1 MAEHS
6 LGEFKGNIL
15 IVDDKADNLRI
26 LSSLLSDKGYKVR
39 AVLNG
44 ASALRAAQ
52 STPPDVILL
61 DVLMPEMDGY
71 QVCQRLKQDEVTG
84 DIPVIFLSALDESM
98 DKVKAFEAG
107 GLDYITKPF
116 QGEEVLVRVETQLR
130 LRLAQ
135 REIQTLNQSLEER
148 VRERT
153 RQLEATNQHLQQ
165 EISERSKAE
174 QQLRHMVMHDS
185 LTSLNNREH
194 FMRYMQELLTQLQDQ
209 PDRQFALLFL
219 DCDGFKVVNDSLGHL
234 VGDQLL
240 IAIARKLEQCL
251 DPGQMLIRLG
261 GDEFLILVSELSF
274 PQNATIIAD
283 RVLEAYVAPFY
294 VEQQEIFINVSIGI
308 VIGNGVYQKPEHVL
322 RDADIAMYKA
332 KALGKGAYQIFSP
345 EMYEQ
350 ALERMKI
357 ENSLRRAIERDELL
371 LYYQP
376 IVSLASGIIS
386 GFEALIR
393 WQHPEWGLVN
403 PQDFIGIAEETGLII
418 PIGKWV
424 LQTACT
430 QMNRWEQ
437 FVRHPLF
444 ISVNLSMKQL
454 YHPLLVEDVDA
465 ILQSTK
471 VRCDL
476 TLELTESMMMRDV
489 EAVKL
494 ILTQLK
500 ARSIH
505 LSIDDFGQ
513 GYSSLSY
520 LHDLPVDAIKI
531 DRAFVSGNHSPNP
544 DADLSRPEIV
554 RTIIDLAHNL
564 GVKVV
569 AEGIETQAQLD
580 RLKQLDCE
588 WGQGYFFSKPMNCVD
603 VDNFLLTG
611 LQHLS

>member
-1 MAEHS
+1 
-6 LGEFKGNIL
+6 
-15 IVDDKADNLRI
+15 
-26 LSSLLSDKGYKVR
+26 
-39 AVLNG
+39 
-44 ASALRAAQ
+44 
-52 STPPDVILL
+52 
-61 DVLMPEMDGY
+61 
-71 QVCQRLKQDEVTG
+71 
-84 DIPVIFLSALDESM
+84 
-98 DKVKAFEAG
+98 
-107 GLDYITKPF
+107 
-116 QGEEVLVRVETQLR
+116 
-130 LRLAQ
+130 
-135 REIQTLNQSLEER
+135 
-148 VRERT
+148 
-153 RQLEATNQHLQQ
+153 
-165 EISERSKAE
+165 
-174 QQLRHMVMHDS
+174 
-185 LTSLNNREH
+185 LNNREH
-194 FMRYMQELLTQLQDQ
+194 FMLYMQELLTQLQDQ

-251 DPGQMLIRLG
+251 DPDQMLIRLG
-261 GDEFLILVSELSF
+261 GDEFLILVSELSS
-274 PQNATIIAD
+274 PQNATVIAD

-308 VIGNGVYQKPEHVL
+308 VVGNGVYQKPENVL

-376 IVSLASGIIS
+376 IISLANGQIS

-424 LQTACT
+424 LQTACA
-430 QMNRWEQ
+430 QMNQWEQ
-437 FVRHPLF
+437 SVQHPLF
-444 ISVNLSMKQL
+444 ISVNLSIKQL
-454 YHPLLVEDVDA
+454 YHPRLVEDVDA

-531 DRAFVSGNHSPNP
+531 DRAFVSGNPSPNSNSE
-544 DADLSRPEIV
+544 LSRPEIV

-603 VDNFLLTG
+603 VENFLLTN
-611 LQHLS
+611 LQHLN

>member
-251 DPGQMLIRLG
+251 DLGQMLIRLG
-261 GDEFLILVSELSF
+261 GDEFLILVSELSS

>member
-15 IVDDKADNLRI
+15 IVDDKPDNLRI
-26 LSSLLSDKGYKVR
+26 LSSLLSGKGYKVR

-52 STPPDVILL
+52 STPPDIILL

-71 QVCQRLKQDEVTG
+71 QVCQRLKQDETTG

-130 LRLAQ
+130 LRVAQ

-153 RQLEATNQHLQQ
+153 GQLEATNQHLQQ
-165 EISERSKAE
+165 EILERSRAE

-194 FMRYMQELLTQLQDQ
+194 FMLHMQELLTQFQDQ

-251 DPGQMLIRLG
+251 DPDQMLIRLG
-261 GDEFLILVSELSF
+261 GDEFLILVSELSS
-274 PQNATIIAD
+274 PQNATVIAD

-308 VIGNGVYQKPEHVL
+308 VVGNGVYQKPEHVL

-376 IVSLASGIIS
+376 IVSLASGQIS

-424 LQTACT
+424 LQTACA
-430 QMNRWEQ
+430 QMNQWEQ
-437 FVRHPLF
+437 SVQHPLF
-444 ISVNLSMKQL
+444 ISVNLSIKQL
-454 YHPLLVEDVDA
+454 YHPRLVEDVDA

-531 DRAFVSGNHSPNP
+531 DRAFVSGNHSPNSNSE
-544 DADLSRPEIV
+544 LSRPEIV

-580 RLKQLDCE
+580 QLKQLDCE

-603 VDNFLLTG
+603 VEKFLLTG
-611 LQHLS
+611 VQHLN

>member
-71 QVCQRLKQDEVTG
+71 QVCQRLKQDEITG

-261 GDEFLILVSELSF
+261 GDEFLILVSELSS

-489 EAVKL
+489 EVVKL

>member
-15 IVDDKADNLRI
+15 IVDDKPDNLRI
-26 LSSLLSDKGYKVR
+26 LSSLLSGKGYKVR

-52 STPPDVILL
+52 STPPDIILL

-71 QVCQRLKQDEVTG
+71 QVCQRLKQDESTG

-153 RQLEATNQHLQQ
+153 GQLETTNQHLQQ
-165 EISERSKAE
+165 EILERSRAE

-194 FMRYMQELLTQLQDQ
+194 FMLYMQELLTQLQDQ

-251 DPGQMLIRLG
+251 DPDQMLIRLG
-261 GDEFLILVSELSF
+261 GDEFLILVSELSS
-274 PQNATIIAD
+274 PQNATVIAD

-308 VIGNGVYQKPEHVL
+308 VVGNGVYQKPENVL

-376 IVSLASGIIS
+376 IISLANGQIS

-424 LQTACT
+424 LQTACA
-430 QMNRWEQ
+430 QMNQWEQ
-437 FVRHPLF
+437 SVQHPLF
-444 ISVNLSMKQL
+444 ISVNLSIKQL
-454 YHPLLVEDVDA
+454 YHPRLVEDVDA

-531 DRAFVSGNHSPNP
+531 DRAFVSGNPSPNSNSE
-544 DADLSRPEIV
+544 LSRPEIV

-603 VDNFLLTG
+603 VENFLLTN
-611 LQHLS
+611 LQHLN